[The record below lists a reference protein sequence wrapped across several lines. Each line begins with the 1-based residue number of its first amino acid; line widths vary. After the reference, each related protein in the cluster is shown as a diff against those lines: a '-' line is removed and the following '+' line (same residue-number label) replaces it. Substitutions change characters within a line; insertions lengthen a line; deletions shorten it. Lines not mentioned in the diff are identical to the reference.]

1 MYRFAETEE
10 DHARRLGQSRRFT
23 RIRRRALLRKLEG
36 QSPEQIRREMGESN
50 CPYEVAEAS
59 ISELMNDLFVV
70 LRGEILVPAG
80 EPLKPRFIREMER
93 MGETVNP
100 GAMFYYGGD
109 KEERARRGEPVS
121 SRLPFG
127 YRWGKNGRVE
137 IVPEEADLVRH
148 VFYEHGILGRPL
160 TEIAAELPYLY
171 PEFQQRR
178 WTNDTLREMIRNP
191 FYAGY
196 ILYRGAAER
205 QRGDRRDRGR
215 LYPGKHPTI
224 ISWDEFVAAQDTR
237 VRLAT
242 KNPDA
247 LWECPWEGAPEME

>member
-1 MYRFAETEE
+1 MYHFAETEE

-59 ISELMNDLFVV
+59 IPELMNDLFVV
-70 LRGEILVPAG
+70 LRGKTLVPAG

-109 KEERARRGEPVS
+109 KEERARMGEPIGS
-121 SRLPFG
+121 KLPFG
-127 YRWGKNGRVE
+127 YRQSRNGGVE
-137 IVPEEADLVRH
+137 IVPEEADLVRY
-148 VFYEHGILGRPL
+148 VFYEYGIVGRSLP
-160 TEIAAELPYLY
+160 EIARDLPHLY
-171 PEFQQRR
+171 PEIQRK
-178 WTNDTLREMIRNP
+178 WTGDTLREMIRNP

-196 ILYRGAAER
+196 ILYRGAEER
-205 QRGDRRDRGR
+205 QRGDRRNRGR
-215 LYPGKHPTI
+215 LYPGKHPAI
-224 ISWDEFVAAQDTR
+224 VSWDEFVAAQDTR

-247 LWECPWEGAPEME
+247 LWECPWEGAPEE